1 MKVKTFRLSASLK
14 RFCIN
19 TTNTDVRLGLL
30 ASSECKY
37 FRNKPTDSLKI
48 ALFKTYP
55 SSYPHLVLVLGIRR
69 YVPLYSCC
77 EEYRS
82 QIQSRNFSGVYH
94 GKSGALSFGI
104 YSLVSLPQQI
114 LPWNKKKYEPYY
126 WIFITPILG
135 RIIKSESFYRSCL
148 ESLIIHAKHFDN
160 TPGIEIDFFFYHCNY
175 TVLLLNNLTYW
186 RARNAKKCLKSD
198 VTFICCLQRIF

>member
-94 GKSGALSFGI
+94 GKNGALSFGI

-126 WIFITPILG
+126 WIFVTPILG
-135 RIIKSESFYRSCL
+135 RIIKSESFYWSCL

-160 TPGIEIDFFFYHCNY
+160 TPGIEIDFFFLPLQLHCITLKQSY
-175 TVLLLNNLTYW
+175 L
-186 RARNAKKCLKSD
+186 LKSKE
-198 VTFICCLQRIF
+198 C